1 MQANKLNPTF
11 FKTDSVYI
19 GSQKVYCRFWL
30 HTVCRKIRER
40 DRHNIVKNPLRGVY
54 RKFHA
59 QFKFS
64 DPSWQQYTSSRTSQ
78 VAGGC
83 LNPKIEKYYEIHP
96 EIHISLRP
104 ILINSAIPFFKITL
118 NHKN

>member
-11 FKTDSVYI
+11 FKTNSVYI

-83 LNPKIEKYYEIHP
+83 INPK
-96 EIHISLRP
+96 
-104 ILINSAIPFFKITL
+104 T
-118 NHKN
+118 KNC

>member
-1 MQANKLNPTF
+1 MQANKANSKPM
-11 FKTDSVYI
+11 KTYSVSYWKPKSLLQI
-19 GSQKVYCRFWL
+19 WL

-78 VAGGC
+78 VAGSC
-83 LNPKIEKYYEIHP
+83 LNPKIEKCYEIHL
-96 EIHISLRP
+96 SLRP
-104 ILINSAIPFFKITL
+104 VLINSAIPL
-118 NHKN
+118 

>member
-1 MQANKLNPTF
+1 MGSSAQCEHRF

-78 VAGGC
+78 VAGSY
-83 LNPKIEKYYEIHP
+83 LAV
-96 EIHISLRP
+96 
-104 ILINSAIPFFKITL
+104 LINL
-118 NHKN
+118 